1 MKKITFAAIYL
12 FLFAMLAPNLIFA
25 QATASGTISGT
36 ISDPSQAVI
45 NGAEVTITSV
55 STGSSRTMVTNNA
68 GSYRFDLLQA
78 CAYKLTVKANGF
90 STAVLFFVL
99 FVGLSASSFVF

>member
-1 MKKITFAAIYL
+1 MKKITYAAISL
-12 FLFAMLAPNLIFA
+12 FLLVILAPNAMYA

-55 STGSSRTMVTNNA
+55 STGASRTMVTNNA
-68 GSYRFDLLQA
+68 GSYRFGLLA
-78 CAYKLTVKANGF
+78 AGAYKLTVKASGF
-90 STAVLFFVL
+90 STALQNIERL
-99 FVGLSASSFVF
+99 

>member
-1 MKKITFAAIYL
+1 MKKITYAAISL
-12 FLFAMLAPNLIFA
+12 FLLVILAPNAMYA

-55 STGSSRTMVTNNA
+55 STGTSRTMVTNNS

-78 CAYKLTVKANGF
+78 GAYKLTVKSNNF
-90 STAVLFFVL
+90 TTAVQRIELL
-99 FVGLSASSFVF
+99 VGQTATANIT